1 MSETQALLIEKS
13 KPSRTIIGKV
23 LKNKMQKTIVVN
35 IETRVKNKK
44 YKKYEVRN
52 TKLHV
57 HDENNECNPGD
68 MVEVKET
75 RPISKT
81 KHWILVKI
89 ID

>member
-1 MSETQALLIEKS
+1 MSQSSEITIEQV
-13 KPSRTIIGKV
+13 KPVRTIVGKV

-57 HDENNECNPGD
+57 HDENNECKPGD
-68 MVEVKET
+68 VVEVKET

-81 KHWILVKI
+81 KHWVLVKI